1 MQVGNGSV
9 NGVGEDSICI
19 LHCRDSWRPLI
30 ILCEH
35 YVHSSVCLL
44 MKTVWVGFIHKCTG
58 VKKWAAGLHDYPPP
72 PYGKRTHTK
81 LIQHQHRI
89 MTDRQLDF
97 RCIYFLCKSM
107 QLIPGPLQWA
117 PDPGTGY
124 PPAPPLS
131 LLDATAQVAVV
142 WIWQWSWS
150 TVESIFKA
158 DVWIVMYF

>member
-19 LHCRDSWRPLI
+19 LHCCDSWRPLI

-58 VKKWAAGLHDYPPP
+58 VKKWAAWLHDYPPP

-81 LIQHQHRI
+81 LTSLIQNTAPASYYDWQTTRFSLHLFLMQKHAAHPWPPTMGPRPRYRVPPCSPAFPSRCHCTSGSCLN
-89 MTDRQLDF
+89 MTV
-97 RCIYFLCKSM
+97 I
-107 QLIPGPLQWA
+107 LIHCWKHL
-117 PDPGTGY
+117 
-124 PPAPPLS
+124 
-131 LLDATAQVAVV
+131 
-142 WIWQWSWS
+142 
-150 TVESIFKA
+150 
-158 DVWIVMYF
+158 